1 MSYEISE
8 QMSNLTEMFDLLE
21 NFQKHVNEVFLKI
34 GWLRENRQH
43 PKVISSAGKKT
54 QPINC
59 TLEHQLAEA
68 F

>member
-34 GWLRENRQH
+34 GWLRENLQC
-43 PKVISSAGKKT
+43 PKVVFSTGKKT
-54 QPINC
+54 QPSNC
-59 TLEHQLAEA
+59 TLEHQLTKPP
-68 F
+68 